1 METAHSAGT
10 VEVARAEV
18 AVEEVA
24 AFPFPGLEQARSRIH
39 LQKKGEEGEVL
50 RAAAV

>member
-10 VEVARAEV
+10 VEAARAEV

-24 AFPFPGLEQARSRIH
+24 AFPALDQAKSRIH
-39 LQKKGEEGEVL
+39 MRNKGEEGEVL